1 MGSKGENR
9 AEKLRDSNDEA
20 SIVSLLSLYL
30 IAANNEK
37 IDRLEYIFYTCTF
50 RRWDNARRGVGDW
63 RRYTQGDEGVCFSPS
78 GPPRFPAPASP

>member
-1 MGSKGENR
+1 MGSKCENR

-37 IDRLEYIFYTCTF
+37 IDRLEYILYTKI
-50 RRWDNARRGVGDW
+50 A
-63 RRYTQGDEGVCFSPS
+63 
-78 GPPRFPAPASP
+78 A